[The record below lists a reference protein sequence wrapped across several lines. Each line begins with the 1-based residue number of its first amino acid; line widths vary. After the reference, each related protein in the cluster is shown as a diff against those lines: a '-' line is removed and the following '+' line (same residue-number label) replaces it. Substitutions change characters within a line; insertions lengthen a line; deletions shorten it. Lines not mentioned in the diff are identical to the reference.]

1 MIGKAS
7 KDQTRQK
14 IHTRIRKKIA
24 GTDGASAAERISLGK
39 PRVCPDH

>member
-24 GTDGASAAERISLGK
+24 PK
-39 PRVCPDH
+39 K